1 MLISAYM
8 CFFGALKIGLRITC
22 SNVAEGSEDYSGD
35 SVLP

>member
-1 MLISAYM
+1 MLIFAYM
-8 CFFGALKIGLRITC
+8 CFFGALKKGLRIPG